1 MADQLPPAREHQPKV
16 CFNACRKELLQPNKG
31 FKQLHRKLKQ
41 FCAVE
46 VNKEDIQ
53 LEKLLPYDLVVF
65 GVPQEDLADGDLK
78 VLKDYLDLGGSVL
91 LTLGDGHAGKYS
103 YLNQRLEQWFGIG
116 VNEDCVVRTVL
127 HKYFHPKEVC
137 VTNGVT
143 NREINRAAGKVVIG
157 AAPPSAVVN
166 AFGVKGKG
174 AAVGQGA
181 ARPMVGSASGNF
193 SSSRAAGSGIMG
205 GGAGAGA
212 PTEAVA
218 TGPTSLVF
226 VYPHG
231 LTMNVQRPAV
241 PILSSGFMAYPLNRP
256 IGAVWESNDQVDH
269 NGQKKKGKLMVLG
282 SGLMLDDQW
291 LPKEENDKLATVL
304 FDYLFH
310 NLKLNQIDADEPDVT
325 DYHYLP
331 DTASMAERLRVA
343 VEESEEL
350 PRDFTKLFDFTTFK
364 LDTNLIPN
372 VIGTYQKLNI
382 KHEPL
387 TLIPPEFQAPLPPRL
402 PATFEPTHREPP
414 PPALDLFDLDE
425 HFAPERVRLSQLTN
439 KCSSDDLEFY
449 ITEGSDIIGVTKKL
463 RSPRNRDPRALLDY
477 IFRQI
482 VQYKKLNLEG
492 GGGAGGG
499 GAGSSNAASAGG
511 AGVAAA
517 GRPGSEVG
525 GGMTRIIR
533 VVAQDDGAC
542 DTVPFDL
549 NAPWSMALQ
558 CDFGAGTIAGSIV
571 LNQGSM
577 AFPAQQIQVAGNINN
592 QREMPLEFGC
602 VVQATNGEQVPF
614 VFLAAIQGSTLR
626 GVCEVPVTGSSQ
638 NFLYMMDDSQQM

>member
-1 MADQLPPAREHQPKV
+1 
-16 CFNACRKELLQPNKG
+16 
-31 FKQLHRKLKQ
+31 
-41 FCAVE
+41 
-46 VNKEDIQ
+46 
-53 LEKLLPYDLVVF
+53 
-65 GVPQEDLADGDLK
+65 
-78 VLKDYLDLGGSVL
+78 
-91 LTLGDGHAGKYS
+91 
-103 YLNQRLEQWFGIG
+103 
-116 VNEDCVVRTVL
+116 
-127 HKYFHPKEVC
+127 
-137 VTNGVT
+137 
-143 NREINRAAGKVVIG
+143 
-157 AAPPSAVVN
+157 
-166 AFGVKGKG
+166 
-174 AAVGQGA
+174 
-181 ARPMVGSASGNF
+181 
-193 SSSRAAGSGIMG
+193 
-205 GGAGAGA
+205 
-212 PTEAVA
+212 
-218 TGPTSLVF
+218 
-226 VYPHG
+226 
-231 LTMNVQRPAV
+231 MNIQRPAV

-256 IGAVWESNDQVDH
+256 IGAVWESSDQVDH

-282 SGLMLDDQW
+282 SGMMFDDTW

-310 NLKLNQIDADEPDVT
+310 QLKLNQIDADEPDVT

-331 DTASMAERLRVA
+331 DTASMSERLRVA

-449 ITEGSDIIGVTKKL
+449 ITEGSEIIGVTKKL

-482 VQYKKLNLEG
+482 VQYKKFNPESA
-492 GGGAGGG
+492 GA
-499 GAGSSNAASAGG
+499 AASAAGAAPLG
-511 AGVAAA
+511 AGPQ
-517 GRPGSEVG
+517 RPSSEVG

-542 DTVPFDL
+542 DTVPFDQ
-549 NAPWSMALQ
+549 NAPWSLALQ
-558 CDFGAGTIAGSIV
+558 CDYGAGTITGSIV
-571 LNQGSM
+571 LQQGSM
-577 AFPAQQIQVAGNINN
+577 AFPAQQIAVHGNIG
-592 QREMPLEFGC
+592 QRGEFPLEFGC

-626 GVCEVPVTGSSQ
+626 GVCEIPVTGTSR
-638 NFLYMMDDSQQM
+638 NFLYMMEDTPM

>member
-1 MADQLPPAREHQPKV
+1 MMADQQQPPARELQPKV

-53 LEKLLPYDLVVF
+53 LEKLLPFDLVVF
-65 GVPQEDLADGDLK
+65 GTPQEDLADGDLK
-78 VLKDYLDLGGSVL
+78 VVKDYLDLGGSVL
-91 LTLGDGHAGKYS
+91 MTLGDGHGGKYS

-143 NREINRAAGKVVIG
+143 NREINRAAGKVVVG
-157 AAPPSAVVN
+157 AAAPSQGVN
-166 AFGVKGKG
+166 AFGVKGK
-174 AAVGQGA
+174 AAGA
-181 ARPMVGSASGNF
+181 ARPSVVSTGTNFSAS
-193 SSSRAAGSGIMG
+193 RAGASGSFAAG
-205 GGAGAGA
+205 GGASAE
-212 PTEAVA
+212 PVH

-256 IGAVWESNDQVDH
+256 IGAVWESSDQVDH

-282 SGLMLDDQW
+282 SGMMLDDQW

-310 NLKLNQIDADEPDVT
+310 HLKLNQIDADEPDVT

-331 DTASMAERLRVA
+331 DTASLAERLRVA

-364 LDTNLIPN
+364 LDTNLIPS
-372 VIGTYQKLNI
+372 VISTYQKLNI

-449 ITEGSDIIGVTKKL
+449 ITEGSEIIGVTKKL

-492 GGGAGGG
+492 GAPGG
-499 GAGSSNAASAGG
+499 SAGASSG
-511 AGVAAA
+511 PQVPRSA
-517 GRPGSEVG
+517 SEVG

-533 VVAQDDGAC
+533 VSAQDDGAC
-542 DTVPFDL
+542 DTVPFDQ

-577 AFPAQQIQVAGNINN
+577 AFPAQQVQVAGNINN
-592 QREMPLEFGC
+592 QRELPLEFGC

-626 GVCEVPVTGSSQ
+626 GVCEIPVTGSSQ